1 MDNILFGNVMV
12 SRNSIGNLL
21 GIRHKVF
28 HFLIKKLKGW
38 PLKNCN
44 GAEKFIGGI
53 NRLVLNVLIVI
64 SDLDSPSGLTRKI
77 E

>member
-28 HFLIKKLKGW
+28 HFLIIKLKGW

-53 NRLVLNVLIVI
+53 NRLVLNVVIII

>member
-28 HFLIKKLKGW
+28 HFLIKKFKGW